1 MEAVEQLQSR
11 TQDLKN
17 VVQEKRKAIVS
28 DKPDPEF
35 RQLRKK
41 LKRLQRKRRRILTF
55 SKQLQGAKEKPEK
68 KVVAAP
74 EKKETV
80 PKTKT

>member
-11 TQDLKN
+11 IQDLKKK
-17 VVQEKRKAIVS
+17 VQEERKAIVS

-41 LKRLQRKRRRILTF
+41 LKRLQRKRRRSLAL
-55 SKQLQGAKEKPEK
+55 SKQLQGAREKPEK

-80 PKTKT
+80 PETKT